1 MQSVDNSS
9 DVSSDTSPLVCR
21 PWQVVHTKPR
31 AEARALEN
39 LERQGFEVFLPMITL
54 QKVRR
59 AKLASITEPMFSR
72 YLFLR
77 TTAVMED
84 LSVVRS
90 TLGVSQLVRFG
101 TVPAKVPHA
110 WVAAMRVQPSVQETL
125 LKHGDKVILA
135 DGMLKGLEAVFMHSD
150 GEMRAMVLIDLL
162 SRPHLISYETALLL
176 PNKN

>member
-1 MQSVDNSS
+1 MQEVGNSL
-9 DVSSDTSPLVCR
+9 DEAQMTLR
-21 PWQVVHTKPR
+21 PWHVVHTKPR

-77 TTAVMED
+77 TTAAMED

-101 TVPAKVPHA
+101 TVPAKVPHV
-110 WVAAMRVQPSVQETL
+110 WVEAMRVQPAVQETL
-125 LKHGDKVILA
+125 HKPGDKVLLA
-135 DGMLKGLEAVFMHSD
+135 DGMLKGLEAVYMHTD

-162 SRPHLISYETALLL
+162 SKPHLISYEAAHLL
-176 PNKN
+176 PSNA

>member
-1 MQSVDNSS
+1 MQTSGVSLQASS
-9 DVSSDTSPLVCR
+9 
-21 PWQVVHTKPR
+21 PWHVVHTKPR

-59 AKLASITEPMFSR
+59 AKLVNVTEPMFSR

-77 TTAVMED
+77 TSDAMQD

-110 WVAAMRVQPSVQETL
+110 WVEAMRLQPSIEETL
-125 LKHGDKVILA
+125 LKSGDIVLIA
-135 DGMLKGLEAVFMHSD
+135 DGMLKGLEAVYMQPD
-150 GEMRAMVLIDLL
+150 GELRAMVLIDLL
-162 SRPHLISYETALLL
+162 SKPHLVSYEVSSLL
-176 PNKN
+176 PQTYG

>member
-1 MQSVDNSS
+1 MQSLAPSEQLADITSS
-9 DVSSDTSPLVCR
+9 H
-21 PWQVVHTKPR
+21 WYVVHAKPR

-59 AKLASITEPMFSR
+59 AKLTNVTEPMFSR

-77 TTAVMED
+77 TTPAMQD

-90 TLGVSQLVRFG
+90 TMGVSQLVRFG

-110 WVAAMRVQPSVQETL
+110 WVEAMRVQPAVQESL
-125 LKHGDKVILA
+125 HKQGDKVILG
-135 DGMLKGLEAVFMHSD
+135 DGMLKGLEAVYMHAD

-162 SRPHLISYETALLL
+162 SKPHLISYEVAHLL
-176 PNKN
+176 PQD

>member
-1 MQSVDNSS
+1 M
-9 DVSSDTSPLVCR
+9 SDTSTGNALPS
-21 PWQVVHTKPR
+21 PWHVVHTKPR

-59 AKLASITEPMFSR
+59 AKLANVTEPMFSR
-72 YLFLR
+72 YVFLR
-77 TTAVMED
+77 TTQAMED

-110 WVAAMRVQPSVQETL
+110 WVEAMKRQPSVQESL
-125 LKHGDKVILA
+125 LKS
-135 DGMLKGLEAVFMHSD
+135 GMLKGLEAVYMQPD
-150 GEMRAMVLIDLL
+150 GELRAMVLIDLL
-162 SRPHLISYETALLL
+162 RKPHLISYETASLL
-176 PNKN
+176 PQT

>member
-1 MQSVDNSS
+1 M
-9 DVSSDTSPLVCR
+9 TSALPLSTST
-21 PWQVVHTKPR
+21 PSWHVVHTKPR

-39 LERQGFEVFLPMITL
+39 LERQGFEVYLPMITL

-77 TTAVMED
+77 TTPRMED

-110 WVAAMRVQPSVQETL
+110 WVEAMRVQPAVQETL
-125 LKHGDKVILA
+125 HKPGDKVLLA
-135 DGMLKGLEAVFMHSD
+135 DGMLKGLEAVYMHTD

-162 SRPHLISYETALLL
+162 SKPHLISYDAAHLL
-176 PNKN
+176 PQT

>member
-1 MQSVDNSS
+1 MQTLAPTEQLADITSS
-9 DVSSDTSPLVCR
+9 H
-21 PWQVVHTKPR
+21 WYVVHAKPR

-59 AKLASITEPMFSR
+59 AKLTNVTEPMFSR

-77 TTAVMED
+77 TTPAMQD

-90 TLGVSQLVRFG
+90 TMGVSQLVRFG

-110 WVAAMRVQPSVQETL
+110 WVEAMRVQPAVQETL
-125 LKHGDKVILA
+125 HKQGDKVLLG
-135 DGMLKGLEAVFMHSD
+135 DGMLKGLEAVYMHAD

-162 SRPHLISYETALLL
+162 SKPHLISYEVAHLL
-176 PNKN
+176 PQD

>member
-1 MQSVDNSS
+1 MQTLAPSNE
-9 DVSSDTSPLVCR
+9 TPCLIASP
-21 PWQVVHTKPR
+21 WYVVHTKPR

-59 AKLASITEPMFSR
+59 AKLASVTEPMFSR

-77 TTAVMED
+77 TTPQMQD

-101 TVPAKVPHA
+101 QSSAKLPHEWVVSLRAMPALE
-110 WVAAMRVQPSVQETL
+110 QTL
-125 LKHGDKVILA
+125 LKKGDKVLLV
-135 DGMLKGLEAVFMHSD
+135 GGVLKGLEALYMQSD
-150 GEMRAMVLIDLL
+150 GEVRAMVLIDLL
-162 SRPHLISYETALLL
+162 SKPHLISYDAAHLI
-176 PNKN
+176 PQD

>member
-1 MQSVDNSS
+1 MQEVGNSL
-9 DVSSDTSPLVCR
+9 DEAQMALR
-21 PWQVVHTKPR
+21 PWHVVHTKPR

-77 TTAVMED
+77 TTAAMED

-101 TVPAKVPHA
+101 SVPAKVPHA
-110 WVAAMRVQPSVQETL
+110 WVEAMRVQPAVQETL
-125 LKHGDKVILA
+125 HKPGDKVLLA
-135 DGMLKGLEAVFMHSD
+135 DGMLKGLEAVYMHTD

-162 SRPHLISYETALLL
+162 SKPHLISYEAAHLL
-176 PNKN
+176 PNNA

>member
-1 MQSVDNSS
+1 MLEYSANEF
-9 DVSSDTSPLVCR
+9 VSS
-21 PWQVVHTKPR
+21 PWHVVHTKPR

-77 TTAVMED
+77 TTPRMED

-90 TLGVSQLVRFG
+90 TLGVSHLVRFG

-110 WVAAMRVQPSVQETL
+110 WVEAMRVQPAVQETMH
-125 LKHGDKVILA
+125 KPGDKVLLA
-135 DGMLKGLEAVFMHSD
+135 GGMLKGLEAVYMHTD

-162 SRPHLISYETALLL
+162 SKPHLISYEAAHLL
-176 PNKN
+176 PQD

>member
-1 MQSVDNSS
+1 MQTSS
-9 DVSSDTSPLVCR
+9 DSVQASS
-21 PWQVVHTKPR
+21 PWHVVHTKPR

-59 AKLASITEPMFSR
+59 AKLTNVTEPIFSR

-77 TTAVMED
+77 TTQGMED

-101 TVPAKVPHA
+101 SEPAKVPHA
-110 WVAAMRVQPSVQETL
+110 WVEAMRLQPSIEETL
-125 LKHGDKVILA
+125 LKSGDKVLIA
-135 DGMLKGLEAVFMHSD
+135 EGMLKGLEAVYMQPD
-150 GEMRAMVLIDLL
+150 GELRAMVLIDLL
-162 SRPHLISYETALLL
+162 SKPHLISYDVASLL
-176 PNKN
+176 PSSS

>member
-1 MQSVDNSS
+1 MLESS
-9 DVSSDTSPLVCR
+9 ANEFVSS
-21 PWQVVHTKPR
+21 PWHVVHTKPR

-77 TTAVMED
+77 TTAGMED

-110 WVAAMRVQPSVQETL
+110 WVKAMRAQPPLQERTL
-125 LKHGDKVILA
+125 KPGDKVLLSGGI
-135 DGMLKGLEAVFMHSD
+135 LKGLEAVYQQAD
-150 GEMRAMVLIDLL
+150 GELRAMVLIELI
-162 SRPHLISYETALLL
+162 SKPQMISYEQEHLL
-176 PNKN
+176 PQN

>member
-1 MQSVDNSS
+1 MQDMDNSLE
-9 DVSSDTSPLVCR
+9 TSKGTTDLALS
-21 PWQVVHTKPR
+21 PWHVVHTKPR

-59 AKLASITEPMFSR
+59 AKLANITEPMFSR

-77 TTAVMED
+77 TTAAMED

-110 WVAAMRVQPSVQETL
+110 WVEAMRVQPAVQETL
-125 LKHGDKVILA
+125 HKQGDKVLLG
-135 DGMLKGLEAVFMHSD
+135 DGMLKGLEAVYMHAD

-162 SRPHLISYETALLL
+162 SKPHLISYEVAHLL
-176 PNKN
+176 PQD

>member
-1 MQSVDNSS
+1 M
-9 DVSSDTSPLVCR
+9 
-21 PWQVVHTKPR
+21 VHTKPR

-39 LERQGFEVFLPMITL
+39 LQRQGFEVFLPMITL

-59 AKLASITEPMFSR
+59 AKLANVTEPMFSR

-77 TTAVMED
+77 TTQAMED

-110 WVAAMRVQPSVQETL
+110 WVEAMRLQPSLEEKL
-125 LKHGDKVILA
+125 LKSGDKVLIA
-135 DGMLKGLEAVFMHSD
+135 DGMLKGLVAVYMQPD
-150 GEMRAMVLIDLL
+150 GELRAMVLVDLL
-162 SRPHLISYETALLL
+162 SKPHLVSYEVASLL
-176 PNKN
+176 PQT

>member
-1 MQSVDNSS
+1 MQTPNDLLQ
-9 DVSSDTSPLVCR
+9 TSQ
-21 PWQVVHTKPR
+21 PWHVVHTKPR
-31 AEARALEN
+31 AELRALEN
-39 LERQGFEVFLPMITL
+39 LERQGFEVYLPMITL

-77 TTAVMED
+77 TTPRMED

-110 WVAAMRVQPSVQETL
+110 WVEAMRVQPAVQETL
-125 LKHGDKVILA
+125 HKPGDKVLLA
-135 DGMLKGLEAVFMHSD
+135 DGMLKGLEAVYMHTD

-162 SRPHLISYETALLL
+162 SKPHLISYEAAHLL
-176 PNKN
+176 PQT

>member
-1 MQSVDNSS
+1 MQDMLNSALEL
-9 DVSSDTSPLVCR
+9 SP
-21 PWQVVHTKPR
+21 WHVVHTKPR

-59 AKLASITEPMFSR
+59 AKLANITEPMFSR

-77 TTAVMED
+77 PTPGMQD

-101 TVPAKVPHA
+101 QVAAKVPHA
-110 WVAAMRVQPSVQETL
+110 
-125 LKHGDKVILA
+125 
-135 DGMLKGLEAVFMHSD
+135 
-150 GEMRAMVLIDLL
+150 
-162 SRPHLISYETALLL
+162 
-176 PNKN
+176 

>member
-1 MQSVDNSS
+1 MQTFLDPLQASS
-9 DVSSDTSPLVCR
+9 Q
-21 PWQVVHTKPR
+21 WHVVHTKPR

-59 AKLASITEPMFSR
+59 AKLANVIEPMFSR

-77 TTAVMED
+77 TTQAMED

-101 TVPAKVPHA
+101 AVPAKVPHA
-110 WVAAMRVQPSVQETL
+110 WVEAMRSQPLVKETL
-125 LKHGDKVILA
+125 LKTGDNVVLSE
-135 DGMLKGLEAVFMHSD
+135 GMLKGLEAIYMQPD
-150 GEMRAMVLIDLL
+150 GELRAMVLIDLL
-162 SRPHLISYETALLL
+162 SRPHLISYETALIV
-176 PNKN
+176 PAQP

>member
-1 MQSVDNSS
+1 MQEVGNSL
-9 DVSSDTSPLVCR
+9 DEAQMTLR
-21 PWQVVHTKPR
+21 PWHVVHTKPR

-77 TTAVMED
+77 TTAAMED

-110 WVAAMRVQPSVQETL
+110 WVEAMRVQPAVQETL
-125 LKHGDKVILA
+125 HKPGDKVLLA
-135 DGMLKGLEAVFMHSD
+135 DGMLKGLEAVYMHTD
-150 GEMRAMVLIDLL
+150 GEMRAMVLIELL
-162 SRPHLISYETALLL
+162 SKPHLISYEAAHLL
-176 PNKN
+176 PQD

>member
-1 MQSVDNSS
+1 M
-9 DVSSDTSPLVCR
+9 TSALPLSTST
-21 PWQVVHTKPR
+21 PSWHVVHTKPR

-77 TTAVMED
+77 TTPRMED

-110 WVAAMRVQPSVQETL
+110 WVEAMRVQPAVQETL
-125 LKHGDKVILA
+125 HKPGDKVLLA
-135 DGMLKGLEAVFMHSD
+135 DGMLKGLEAVYMHTD

-162 SRPHLISYETALLL
+162 SKPHLISYEAAHLL
-176 PNKN
+176 PQT